1 MDGFIRRADSLM
13 NAKVTEYINDKNT
26 WTQEL
31 NLLRFVLLEV
41 GFEETVKW
49 GAPVYVH
56 KGKNIVGLSA
66 FKNYCGLWFFQGSF
80 LIDEQ
85 KKLVNAQEGKTQAM
99 RQWRFFTVEDIQP
112 DLVKQYALEAIKN
125 SEEGK
130 ELKVKRNTKPLSIPD
145 ELQLEFDKDERLKEA
160 FNVFSL
166 SKQRE
171 FSDYISEAKREATK
185 QKRLEKIIPM
195 ILNGAGLYD
204 KYKDC

>member
-1 MDGFIRRADSLM
+1 M
-13 NAKVTEYINDKNT
+13 NAKVTEYINNKNT

-31 NLLRFVLLEV
+31 NLLRSVLLEI

-85 KKLVNAQEGKTQAM
+85 KKLVNVQEGKTQAM
-99 RQWRFFTVEDIQP
+99 RQWRFYTVEDIQP

-130 ELKVKRNTKPLSIPD
+130 ELKVKKNTKPLSIPD
-145 ELQLEFDKDERLKEA
+145 ELQLEFDKNERLKEA

-195 ILNGAGLYD
+195 ILNGVGLYD
-204 KYKDC
+204 KYKNC

>member
-13 NAKVTEYINDKNT
+13 NAKVTEYINNKNT

-31 NLLRFVLLEV
+31 NLLRSVLLEV

-160 FNVFSL
+160 FNGFSL

-195 ILNGAGLYD
+195 ILNGVGLYD
-204 KYKDC
+204 KYKNC

>member
-1 MDGFIRRADSLM
+1 M

-31 NLLRFVLLEV
+31 NLLRSVLLEV

-160 FNVFSL
+160 FNGFSL

-195 ILNGAGLYD
+195 ILNGVGLYD
-204 KYKDC
+204 KYKNC

>member
-160 FNVFSL
+160 FNGFSL

-195 ILNGAGLYD
+195 ILNGVGLYD
-204 KYKDC
+204 KYKNC

>member
-1 MDGFIRRADSLM
+1 M

-31 NLLRFVLLEV
+31 NLLRSVLLEI

-99 RQWRFFTVEDIQP
+99 RQWRFYIVEDIQP

-130 ELKVKRNTKPLSIPD
+130 ELKVKRNTKPLSIPE
-145 ELQLEFDKDERLKEA
+145 ELHLEFDKNERLKEA

-185 QKRLEKIIPM
+185 QKRLEKIVPM
-195 ILNGAGLYD
+195 ILNGVGLYD
-204 KYKDC
+204 KYKNC

>member
-1 MDGFIRRADSLM
+1 M

-31 NLLRFVLLEV
+31 NLLRSVLLEL

-99 RQWRFFTVEDIQP
+99 RQWRFYKVEDIQP

-130 ELKVKRNTKPLSIPD
+130 ELKVKKNTKPLSIPD
-145 ELQLEFDKDERLKEA
+145 ELQLEFDKNERLKEA

-195 ILNGAGLYD
+195 ILNGVGLYD
-204 KYKDC
+204 KYKNC

>member
-1 MDGFIRRADSLM
+1 M

-99 RQWRFFTVEDIQP
+99 RQWRFYKVEDIQP

-130 ELKVKRNTKPLSIPD
+130 ELKVKKNTKPLSIPD

-160 FNVFSL
+160 FNGFSL

-195 ILNGAGLYD
+195 ILNGVGLYD
-204 KYKDC
+204 KYKNC